1 MRPKLRGSS
10 TSRAVCKAVLH
21 NSSQTSTQIITRRQR
36 TLNTMSL
43 RYAAILAPACAFT
56 HPQQPRRIVL
66 RRDYSSIDD
75 VFDSM
80 FDDAFDAWSPFGL
93 SRRRDPWSPFGM
105 RRRSPLA
112 QQFGQLKRLSQ
123 AFEEQL
129 QRVDED
135 DFLADTPLG
144 QRRQLETKEDAPATK
159 DGEAPK
165 AEGDEAVAP
174 AAPRGYAYSWSSSSV
189 TQNGETRTTVRKN
202 FKDGHG
208 AAKSFQERS
217 LARDGK
223 KLTETRTQGFG
234 DAEAKLSFEGVGDA
248 QAFESAWATKPAL
261 PAAEAPA
268 AEAPE
273 PNKEELAADA
283 EIAKLKA
290 ELKALRGDPLPPADY
305 GTTQV

>member
-1 MRPKLRGSS
+1 
-10 TSRAVCKAVLH
+10 
-21 NSSQTSTQIITRRQR
+21 
-36 TLNTMSL
+36 MSL
-43 RYAAILAPACAFT
+43 RYAALLAPACAFT
-56 HPQQPRRIVL
+56 HPQQPRRIVS

-75 VFDSM
+75 VFDSV
-80 FDDAFDAWSPFGL
+80 FGDPWSPFGL
-93 SRRRDPWSPFGM
+93 SRRDPWGM

-144 QRRQLETKEDAPATK
+144 QRRQLGTPKEDAPTKTDESTSSLYEAPATK
-159 DGEAPK
+159 DGDAPK

-174 AAPRGYAYSWSSSSV
+174 AAPRGYAYSWSSSSL
-189 TQNGETRTTVRKN
+189 TQNGETRTTVRKQY
-202 FKDGHG
+202 KDADGV
-208 AAKSFQERS
+208 KSFQERS
-217 LARDGK
+217 LDRDGK
-223 KLTETRTQGFG
+223 KVVERSSQGFG
-234 DAEAKLSFEGVGDA
+234 EAEAKLSFEGVDDA
-248 QAFESAWATKPAL
+248 KSFESAWATKPAL

-268 AEAPE
+268 AEAPAAE
-273 PNKEELAADA
+273 APKTWAPEALKQTKEQKEELAADA

-290 ELKALRGDPLPPADY
+290 ELKALRGESPLPPADY

>member
-1 MRPKLRGSS
+1 
-10 TSRAVCKAVLH
+10 
-21 NSSQTSTQIITRRQR
+21 
-36 TLNTMSL
+36 MSL

-56 HPQQPRRIVL
+56 HPQQPRRIVV

-75 VFDSM
+75 VFDSV
-80 FDDAFDAWSPFGL
+80 FGDPWSPFGL
-93 SRRRDPWSPFGM
+93 SRRDPWGM

-159 DGEAPK
+159 DGDAPK

-189 TQNGETRTTVRKN
+189 TQNG
-202 FKDGHG
+202 
-208 AAKSFQERS
+208 
-217 LARDGK
+217 
-223 KLTETRTQGFG
+223 
-234 DAEAKLSFEGVGDA
+234 
-248 QAFESAWATKPAL
+248 
-261 PAAEAPA
+261 
-268 AEAPE
+268 
-273 PNKEELAADA
+273 
-283 EIAKLKA
+283 
-290 ELKALRGDPLPPADY
+290 
-305 GTTQV
+305 

>member
-1 MRPKLRGSS
+1 
-10 TSRAVCKAVLH
+10 
-21 NSSQTSTQIITRRQR
+21 
-36 TLNTMSL
+36 MSL
-43 RYAAILAPACAFT
+43 RYAALLAPACAFT
-56 HPQQPRRIVL
+56 HPQQPRRIVS

-75 VFDSM
+75 VFDSV

-93 SRRRDPWSPFGM
+93 SRRRDPWSQFGLS

-159 DGEAPK
+159 DGDAPK
-165 AEGDEAVAP
+165 AEGDEAIAP
-174 AAPRGYAYSWSSSSV
+174 AAPRGYAYSWSSSSL
-189 TQNGETRTTVRKN
+189 TQNGETRTTVRKQY
-202 FKDGHG
+202 KDADGV
-208 AAKSFQERS
+208 KSFQERS
-217 LARDGK
+217 LDRDGK
-223 KLTETRTQGFG
+223 KVVERSSQGFG
-234 DAEAKLSFEGVGDA
+234 EAEAKLSFEGVDDA
-248 QAFESAWATKPAL
+248 KSFESAWATKPAL

-268 AEAPE
+268 AEAPKTWAPE
-273 PNKEELAADA
+273 ALKQTKEEKEELAADA

>member
-1 MRPKLRGSS
+1 
-10 TSRAVCKAVLH
+10 
-21 NSSQTSTQIITRRQR
+21 
-36 TLNTMSL
+36 MSL
-43 RYAAILAPACAFT
+43 RYAALLAPACAFT
-56 HPQQPRRIVL
+56 HPQQPRRIVV

-93 SRRRDPWSPFGM
+93 SRRM

-135 DFLADTPLG
+135 DFLVDTPLG
-144 QRRQLETKEDAPATK
+144 QRRQLGTAKEDAPTKTDDSTSSLYEAPATK
-159 DGEAPK
+159 DCDAPCC
-165 AEGDEAVAP
+165 DEAVAP

-189 TQNGETRTTVRKN
+189 TQNGETRTTVSKN
-202 FKDGHG
+202 FKDGNG
-208 AAKSFQERS
+208 AGKSFQERS

-234 DAEAKLSFEGVGDA
+234 DAEAKLSFEGVDDA

-268 AEAPE
+268 AEAPAAE
-273 PNKEELAADA
+273 APKTWAPEALKKPTKEELAADE

-290 ELKALRGDPLPPADY
+290 ELKALRGDGLPPADY

>member
-1 MRPKLRGSS
+1 
-10 TSRAVCKAVLH
+10 
-21 NSSQTSTQIITRRQR
+21 
-36 TLNTMSL
+36 MSL

-56 HPQQPRRIVL
+56 HPQQPRRIVV

-75 VFDSM
+75 VFDSV
-80 FDDAFDAWSPFGL
+80 FGDPWSPFGL
-93 SRRRDPWSPFGM
+93 S

-129 QRVDED
+129 QRVDDD

-144 QRRQLETKEDAPATK
+144 QRRQLGTPKEDAPTK
-159 DGEAPK
+159 DESTSSLYEAPK

-202 FKDGHG
+202 FKDAAG

-234 DAEAKLSFEGVGDA
+234 DAEAKLSFEGVEDA
-248 QAFESAWATKPAL
+248 KSFEDVWAAKPAL
-261 PAAEAPA
+261 EAPAAEAPA

-290 ELKALRGDPLPPADY
+290 ELKALRGDGLPPADY

>member
-1 MRPKLRGSS
+1 
-10 TSRAVCKAVLH
+10 
-21 NSSQTSTQIITRRQR
+21 
-36 TLNTMSL
+36 
-43 RYAAILAPACAFT
+43 
-56 HPQQPRRIVL
+56 
-66 RRDYSSIDD
+66 
-75 VFDSM
+75 
-80 FDDAFDAWSPFGL
+80 
-93 SRRRDPWSPFGM
+93 M

-144 QRRQLETKEDAPATK
+144 QRRQLGTPKEDAPTK
-159 DGEAPK
+159 TDDSTSSLYEAPK

-202 FKDGHG
+202 FKDGSG

-217 LARDGK
+217 LAREGK

-234 DAEAKLSFEGVGDA
+234 DAEAKLSFEGVDDA
-248 QAFESAWATKPAL
+248 SAFESAWATKPAL

-268 AEAPE
+268 AAEAPVAE
-273 PNKEELAADA
+273 APAEAPKTWAPEALKQTKEQKEELAADA

-290 ELKALRGDPLPPADY
+290 ELKALRGDGPLPPADY

>member
-1 MRPKLRGSS
+1 M
-10 TSRAVCKAVLH
+10 T
-21 NSSQTSTQIITRRQR
+21 
-36 TLNTMSL
+36 
-43 RYAAILAPACAFT
+43 
-56 HPQQPRRIVL
+56 
-66 RRDYSSIDD
+66 
-75 VFDSM
+75 
-80 FDDAFDAWSPFGL
+80 
-93 SRRRDPWSPFGM
+93 

-144 QRRQLETKEDAPATK
+144 QRRQLGTPKEDAPTKTDESTSSLYEAPATK
-159 DGEAPK
+159 DGDAPK

-174 AAPRGYAYSWSSSSV
+174 AAPRGYAYSWSSSSL

-202 FKDGHG
+202 FKDGNG

-268 AEAPE
+268 EAPAAEAPKTWAPE
-273 PNKEELAADA
+273 ALKQTKEQKEELAADA

-290 ELKALRGDPLPPADY
+290 ELKALRGDGLPPADY

>member
-1 MRPKLRGSS
+1 
-10 TSRAVCKAVLH
+10 
-21 NSSQTSTQIITRRQR
+21 
-36 TLNTMSL
+36 MSL
-43 RYAAILAPACAFT
+43 RYAALLAPACAFT
-56 HPQQPRRIVL
+56 HSQQPNRIVV

-75 VFDSM
+75 VFDSV

-105 RRRSPLA
+105 TRRRSPLA

-144 QRRQLETKEDAPATK
+144 QRRQLATPKEDAPTKTDESTSSLYEAPATK
-159 DGEAPK
+159 DGDAPK

-189 TQNGETRTTVRKN
+189 TQNGETRTTLRKN
-202 FKDGHG
+202 YKDADG

-234 DAEAKLSFEGVGDA
+234 DAEAKLSFEGVDDA
-248 QAFESAWATKPAL
+248 SAFESAWATKPAL

-268 AEAPE
+268 AEAPAAE
-273 PNKEELAADA
+273 APKTWAPEALKKQTKEELAADA

-290 ELKALRGDPLPPADY
+290 ELKALRGDGLPPADY

>member
-1 MRPKLRGSS
+1 
-10 TSRAVCKAVLH
+10 
-21 NSSQTSTQIITRRQR
+21 
-36 TLNTMSL
+36 MSL

-56 HPQQPRRIVL
+56 HPQQPRRVVL

-75 VFDSM
+75 VFDSV
-80 FDDAFDAWSPFGL
+80 FGDPWSPFGL
-93 SRRRDPWSPFGM
+93 SRLS

-144 QRRQLETKEDAPATK
+144 QRRQLGTGTPKEDAPTK
-159 DGEAPK
+159 TDESTSSLYEAPK

-202 FKDGHG
+202 FKDGNG

-234 DAEAKLSFEGVGDA
+234 DAEAKLSFEGVDDET
-248 QAFESAWATKPAL
+248 AFESAWATKPAL

-268 AEAPE
+268 AEAPKTWAPE
-273 PNKEELAADA
+273 ALKQTKEEKEELAADA

-290 ELKALRGDPLPPADY
+290 ELKALRGDGLPPADY

>member
-1 MRPKLRGSS
+1 
-10 TSRAVCKAVLH
+10 
-21 NSSQTSTQIITRRQR
+21 
-36 TLNTMSL
+36 MSL

-56 HPQQPRRIVL
+56 HQQQPRRIVV

-75 VFDSM
+75 VFDSV
-80 FDDAFDAWSPFGL
+80 FGDPWSPFGL
-93 SRRRDPWSPFGM
+93 S

-144 QRRQLETKEDAPATK
+144 QRRQLGTGTPKEDAPTKTDDSTSSLYEAPATK
-159 DGEAPK
+159 DGDAPK
-165 AEGDEAVAP
+165 EAVAP

-202 FKDGHG
+202 FKDAAG

-234 DAEAKLSFEGVGDA
+234 DAEAKLSFEGVDDA
-248 QAFESAWATKPAL
+248 NAFESAWATKPAL

-268 AEAPE
+268 AEAPAE
-273 PNKEELAADA
+273 TPKTWAPEALKQTKEEKEELAADA

>member
-1 MRPKLRGSS
+1 
-10 TSRAVCKAVLH
+10 
-21 NSSQTSTQIITRRQR
+21 
-36 TLNTMSL
+36 MSL
-43 RYAAILAPACAFT
+43 RYAALLAPACAFT
-56 HPQQPRRIVL
+56 HPQQPRRIVV

-75 VFDSM
+75 VFDSV
-80 FDDAFDAWSPFGL
+80 FGDPWSPFGL
-93 SRRRDPWSPFGM
+93 SRRDPWGM

-144 QRRQLETKEDAPATK
+144 QRRQLGTPKEDAPTKTDESTSSLYKAPATK
-159 DGEAPK
+159 DCDAPCC
-165 AEGDEAVAP
+165 EGDEAVAP

-189 TQNGETRTTVRKN
+189 TQNGETRTTVNKN
-202 FKDGHG
+202 FKDADG

-234 DAEAKLSFEGVGDA
+234 DAEAKLSFEGVDDHA
-248 QAFESAWATKPAL
+248 AFESAWATKPAL
-261 PAAEAPA
+261 PAAETPA
-268 AEAPE
+268 AEEPKTWAPE
-273 PNKEELAADA
+273 ALKQTKEQKEELAADA

-290 ELKALRGDPLPPADY
+290 ELKALRGESPLPPADY

>member
-1 MRPKLRGSS
+1 
-10 TSRAVCKAVLH
+10 
-21 NSSQTSTQIITRRQR
+21 
-36 TLNTMSL
+36 MSL
-43 RYAAILAPACAFT
+43 RYAALLAPACAFT
-56 HPQQPRRIVL
+56 HPQQPRRIVV

-75 VFDSM
+75 VFDSV
-80 FDDAFDAWSPFGL
+80 FGDPWSPFGL
-93 SRRRDPWSPFGM
+93 SRRDPWGM

-144 QRRQLETKEDAPATK
+144 QRRQLETPKEDTPKTDESTSSLYEAPATK
-159 DGEAPK
+159 DCDAPCC
-165 AEGDEAVAP
+165 EGDEAVAP

-189 TQNGETRTTVRKN
+189 TQNGETRTTVSKN
-202 FKDGHG
+202 FKDGNG

-261 PAAEAPA
+261 EAPA
-268 AEAPE
+268 AEAPAE
-273 PNKEELAADA
+273 ALKQTKEEKEELAADA

>member
-1 MRPKLRGSS
+1 
-10 TSRAVCKAVLH
+10 
-21 NSSQTSTQIITRRQR
+21 
-36 TLNTMSL
+36 MSL
-43 RYAAILAPACAFT
+43 RYAALLAPACAFT
-56 HPQQPRRIVL
+56 HPQQPRRIVV

-75 VFDSM
+75 VFDSV

-93 SRRRDPWSPFGM
+93 SRRRDPWSSFGM

-144 QRRQLETKEDAPATK
+144 QRRQLGTPKEDAPTK
-159 DGEAPK
+159 TDDSTSSLYEAPK

-202 FKDGHG
+202 FKDADG

-261 PAAEAPA
+261 PAAEEAPA
-268 AEAPE
+268 AEAPKTWAPE
-273 PNKEELAADA
+273 ALKQTKEQKEELAADE

-290 ELKALRGDPLPPADY
+290 ELKALCGDPLPPADY
-305 GTTQV
+305 GTTQVYG

>member
-1 MRPKLRGSS
+1 
-10 TSRAVCKAVLH
+10 
-21 NSSQTSTQIITRRQR
+21 
-36 TLNTMSL
+36 MSL
-43 RYAAILAPACAFT
+43 RYAALLAPACAFT
-56 HPQQPRRIVL
+56 HSQQPRRIVV

-75 VFDSM
+75 VFDSV

-93 SRRRDPWSPFGM
+93 SRRRDPWSQFGLS

-159 DGEAPK
+159 DGDAPK
-165 AEGDEAVAP
+165 AEGDKAVAP
-174 AAPRGYAYSWSSSSV
+174 EAPRGYAYSWSSSSV

-202 FKDGHG
+202 FKDADG

-234 DAEAKLSFEGVGDA
+234 DAEAKLSFEGVDDET
-248 QAFESAWATKPAL
+248 AFESAWATKPAL

-268 AEAPE
+268 AEAPKTWAPE
-273 PNKEELAADA
+273 ALKQTKEEKEELAAEA

-290 ELKALRGDPLPPADY
+290 ELKALRGESPLPPADY

>member
-1 MRPKLRGSS
+1 
-10 TSRAVCKAVLH
+10 
-21 NSSQTSTQIITRRQR
+21 
-36 TLNTMSL
+36 MSL

-56 HPQQPRRIVL
+56 HPQQPRRIVV

-75 VFDSM
+75 VFDSV
-80 FDDAFDAWSPFGL
+80 FGDPWSPFGL
-93 SRRRDPWSPFGM
+93 SRLS

-202 FKDGHG
+202 FKDADG

-268 AEAPE
+268 TETWAPE
-273 PNKEELAADA
+273 ALKQTKEEKEELAADA

-290 ELKALRGDPLPPADY
+290 ELKALRGESPLPPADY

>member
-1 MRPKLRGSS
+1 
-10 TSRAVCKAVLH
+10 
-21 NSSQTSTQIITRRQR
+21 
-36 TLNTMSL
+36 MSL
-43 RYAAILAPACAFT
+43 LYVATLAPACAFT
-56 HPQQPRRIVL
+56 HPQQPRRIVV

-75 VFDSM
+75 VFDSV
-80 FDDAFDAWSPFGL
+80 FG
-93 SRRRDPWSPFGM
+93 DPWSPFGM
-105 RRRSPLA
+105 TRRRSPLA

-144 QRRQLETKEDAPATK
+144 QRRQLGSPKEDAPTK
-159 DGEAPK
+159 TDESTSSLYEAPK
-165 AEGDEAVAP
+165 AEGDAPGAEAVAP

-202 FKDGHG
+202 FKDADG

-261 PAAEAPA
+261 EAPA
-268 AEAPE
+268 AEAPAE
-273 PNKEELAADA
+273 ALKQTKEEKEELAADA

>member
-1 MRPKLRGSS
+1 
-10 TSRAVCKAVLH
+10 
-21 NSSQTSTQIITRRQR
+21 
-36 TLNTMSL
+36 MSL
-43 RYAAILAPACAFT
+43 RYAALLAPACAFT
-56 HPQQPRRIVL
+56 HPQQPRRIVS

-75 VFDSM
+75 VFDSV

-144 QRRQLETKEDAPATK
+144 QRRQLGTGTPKEDAPTKTDESTSSLYEAPATK
-159 DGEAPK
+159 DGDAPK

-174 AAPRGYAYSWSSSSV
+174 AAPRGYAYSWSSSSM
-189 TQNGETRTTVRKN
+189 TQNGETRTTVRKQY
-202 FKDGHG
+202 KDADG
-208 AAKSFQERS
+208 AKSFQERS

-234 DAEAKLSFEGVGDA
+234 DAEAKLSFEGVDDA
-248 QAFESAWATKPAL
+248 SAFESAWATKPAL
-261 PAAEAPA
+261 PAAEEAPA
-268 AEAPE
+268 AEAPKTWAPE
-273 PNKEELAADA
+273 ALKQTKEEKEELAADA

-290 ELKALRGDPLPPADY
+290 ELKALRGENPLPPSDY

>member
-1 MRPKLRGSS
+1 
-10 TSRAVCKAVLH
+10 
-21 NSSQTSTQIITRRQR
+21 
-36 TLNTMSL
+36 MSL
-43 RYAAILAPACAFT
+43 RYAALLAPACAFT
-56 HPQQPRRIVL
+56 HPQQPRRIVV

-75 VFDSM
+75 VFDSV
-80 FDDAFDAWSPFGL
+80 FGDPWSPFGL
-93 SRRRDPWSPFGM
+93 S

-144 QRRQLETKEDAPATK
+144 QRRQLGTPKEDAPTK
-159 DGEAPK
+159 TDDSTSSLYEAPK

-174 AAPRGYAYSWSSSSV
+174 AAPRGYAYSWSSSSL
-189 TQNGETRTTVRKN
+189 TQNGETRTTVRKQY
-202 FKDGHG
+202 KDADGV
-208 AAKSFQERS
+208 KSFQERS
-217 LARDGK
+217 LDRDGK
-223 KLTETRTQGFG
+223 KVVERSSQGFG
-234 DAEAKLSFEGVGDA
+234 EAEAKLSFEGVDDA
-248 QAFESAWATKPAL
+248 KSFESAWATKPAL

-268 AEAPE
+268 AEAPAAE
-273 PNKEELAADA
+273 APKTWAPEALKQTKEEKEELAADA

-290 ELKALRGDPLPPADY
+290 ELEALRGESPLPPADY

>member
-1 MRPKLRGSS
+1 
-10 TSRAVCKAVLH
+10 
-21 NSSQTSTQIITRRQR
+21 
-36 TLNTMSL
+36 
-43 RYAAILAPACAFT
+43 
-56 HPQQPRRIVL
+56 
-66 RRDYSSIDD
+66 
-75 VFDSM
+75 M

-105 RRRSPLA
+105 TRRRSPLA

-144 QRRQLETKEDAPATK
+144 QRRQLGTPKEDAPTK
-159 DGEAPK
+159 TDDSTSSLYEAPK

-202 FKDGHG
+202 YKDAAG

-234 DAEAKLSFEGVGDA
+234 DAEAKLSFEGVDDA

-261 PAAEAPA
+261 PAADE
-268 AEAPE
+268 
-273 PNKEELAADA
+273 

-290 ELKALRGDPLPPADY
+290 ELKALRGDGLPPADY

>member
-1 MRPKLRGSS
+1 
-10 TSRAVCKAVLH
+10 
-21 NSSQTSTQIITRRQR
+21 
-36 TLNTMSL
+36 MSL
-43 RYAAILAPACAFT
+43 LYVATLAPACAFT
-56 HPQQPRRIVL
+56 HSQQPRRIIV

-75 VFDSM
+75 VFDSV

-93 SRRRDPWSPFGM
+93 SRRRDPWSQFGLS

-165 AEGDEAVAP
+165 EAVAP

-202 FKDGHG
+202 FKDAAG

-234 DAEAKLSFEGVGDA
+234 DAEAKLSFEGVEDA
-248 QAFESAWATKPAL
+248 KSFEDVWAAKPAL
-261 PAAEAPA
+261 EAPA
-268 AEAPE
+268 AAPE

>member
-1 MRPKLRGSS
+1 
-10 TSRAVCKAVLH
+10 
-21 NSSQTSTQIITRRQR
+21 
-36 TLNTMSL
+36 MSL
-43 RYAAILAPACAFT
+43 RYAALLAPACAFT
-56 HPQQPRRIVL
+56 HSQQPRRIVV

-75 VFDSM
+75 VFDSV

-144 QRRQLETKEDAPATK
+144 QRRQLGTPKEEDAPKT
-159 DGEAPK
+159 DDSTSSLYEAPK

-202 FKDGHG
+202 FKDADG

-261 PAAEAPA
+261 EAPA

>member
-1 MRPKLRGSS
+1 
-10 TSRAVCKAVLH
+10 
-21 NSSQTSTQIITRRQR
+21 
-36 TLNTMSL
+36 MSL
-43 RYAAILAPACAFT
+43 RYAALLAPACAFT
-56 HPQQPRRIVL
+56 HPQQPRRIVV

-93 SRRRDPWSPFGM
+93 SRRM

-123 AFEEQL
+123 AFEDQL

-144 QRRQLETKEDAPATK
+144 QRRQLETPKEDAPTKTDDSTSSLYEAPATK
-159 DGEAPK
+159 DCDAPCC
-165 AEGDEAVAP
+165 DEAVAP
-174 AAPRGYAYSWSSSSV
+174 AAPRGYAYSWSSSSL
-189 TQNGETRTTVRKN
+189 TQNGETRTTVRKQY
-202 FKDGHG
+202 KDADGV
-208 AAKSFQERS
+208 KSFQERS
-217 LARDGK
+217 LDRDGK
-223 KLTETRTQGFG
+223 KVIERSSQGFG

-268 AEAPE
+268 AEAPAAE
-273 PNKEELAADA
+273 APAEAPKTWAPEALKQQTKEELAADA

-290 ELKALRGDPLPPADY
+290 ELKALRGDGPLPPADY

>member
-1 MRPKLRGSS
+1 MVAVRP
-10 TSRAVCKAVLH
+10 
-21 NSSQTSTQIITRRQR
+21 
-36 TLNTMSL
+36 
-43 RYAAILAPACAFT
+43 LAPAR
-56 HPQQPRRIVL
+56 PVE
-66 RRDYSSIDD
+66 
-75 VFDSM
+75 
-80 FDDAFDAWSPFGL
+80 PFGL
-93 SRRRDPWSPFGM
+93 S

-159 DGEAPK
+159 DGDAPK

-202 FKDGHG
+202 FKDADG

-234 DAEAKLSFEGVGDA
+234 DAEAKLSFEGVDDEK
-248 QAFESAWATKPAL
+248 AFESAWATKPA

-268 AEAPE
+268 AGGARAPEAPE
-273 PNKEELAADA
+273 PRRTRRSSPPTRRSPSSRPSSRPCAATRCRRPTTA
-283 EIAKLKA
+283 PPRCRPPSHQHVLSCP
-290 ELKALRGDPLPPADY
+290 GLPARPKPPRD
-305 GTTQV
+305 V

>member
-1 MRPKLRGSS
+1 
-10 TSRAVCKAVLH
+10 
-21 NSSQTSTQIITRRQR
+21 
-36 TLNTMSL
+36 MSL

-56 HPQQPRRIVL
+56 HPQQPRRIVV

-75 VFDSM
+75 VFDSV
-80 FDDAFDAWSPFGL
+80 FGDPWSPFGL
-93 SRRRDPWSPFGM
+93 S

-129 QRVDED
+129 QRVDDD

-144 QRRQLETKEDAPATK
+144 QRRQLGTPKEDAPTK
-159 DGEAPK
+159 DESTSSLYEAPK

-202 FKDGHG
+202 FKDAAG

-234 DAEAKLSFEGVGDA
+234 DAEAKLSFEGVDDEK
-248 QAFESAWATKPAL
+248 AFESAWATKPAL

-268 AEAPE
+268 TETWAPE
-273 PNKEELAADA
+273 ALKQTKEEKEELAADA

-290 ELKALRGDPLPPADY
+290 ELKALRGDGLPPADY

>member
-1 MRPKLRGSS
+1 
-10 TSRAVCKAVLH
+10 
-21 NSSQTSTQIITRRQR
+21 
-36 TLNTMSL
+36 MSL

-56 HPQQPRRIVL
+56 HPQQPRRIVV

-75 VFDSM
+75 VFDSV
-80 FDDAFDAWSPFGL
+80 FGDPWSPFGL
-93 SRRRDPWSPFGM
+93 SRRDPWGM

-144 QRRQLETKEDAPATK
+144 QRRQLATPKEDTPKTDESTSSLYQAPATK
-159 DGEAPK
+159 DCDAPCC
-165 AEGDEAVAP
+165 DEAVAP

-202 FKDGHG
+202 FKDAAG

-234 DAEAKLSFEGVGDA
+234 DAEAKLSFEGVEDET
-248 QAFESAWATKPAL
+248 AFESAWATKPAL
-261 PAAEAPA
+261 EAPA
-268 AEAPE
+268 AEAPAE
-273 PNKEELAADA
+273 APKQTKEEKEELAADA

>member
-1 MRPKLRGSS
+1 
-10 TSRAVCKAVLH
+10 
-21 NSSQTSTQIITRRQR
+21 
-36 TLNTMSL
+36 MSL
-43 RYAAILAPACAFT
+43 RYAALLAPACAFT
-56 HPQQPRRIVL
+56 HPQQPRRIVV

-75 VFDSM
+75 VFDSV
-80 FDDAFDAWSPFGL
+80 FGDPWSPFGL
-93 SRRRDPWSPFGM
+93 SRRDPWGM

-144 QRRQLETKEDAPATK
+144 QRRQLATPKEDTPKTDESTSSLYQAPATK
-159 DGEAPK
+159 DCDAPCC
-165 AEGDEAVAP
+165 EGDEAVAP
-174 AAPRGYAYSWSSSSV
+174 AAPCGYAYSWSSSSV

-202 FKDGHG
+202 FKDGNG

-234 DAEAKLSFEGVGDA
+234 DAEAKLSFEGVDDA

-268 AEAPE
+268 AEAPAAE
-273 PNKEELAADA
+273 APKTWAPEALKKPTKEELAADE

-290 ELKALRGDPLPPADY
+290 ELKALRGDGLPPADY

>member
-1 MRPKLRGSS
+1 
-10 TSRAVCKAVLH
+10 
-21 NSSQTSTQIITRRQR
+21 
-36 TLNTMSL
+36 MSL
-43 RYAAILAPACAFT
+43 RYAALLAPACAFT
-56 HPQQPRRIVL
+56 HPQQPRRVVV

-75 VFDSM
+75 VFDSV
-80 FDDAFDAWSPFGL
+80 FGDPWSPFGL
-93 SRRRDPWSPFGM
+93 SRRDPWGM

-144 QRRQLETKEDAPATK
+144 QRRQLGTGAPKEDAPTKTDESTSSLYEAPATK
-159 DGEAPK
+159 DCDAPCC
-165 AEGDEAVAP
+165 DEAVAP

-202 FKDGHG
+202 FKGADGG
-208 AAKSFQERS
+208 AKSFQERS

-234 DAEAKLSFEGVGDA
+234 DAEAKLSFEGVDDA
-248 QAFESAWATKPAL
+248 TAFESAWATKPAL

-268 AEAPE
+268 EAPAAEAPKTWAPE
-273 PNKEELAADA
+273 ALKQTKEQKEELAADA

-290 ELKALRGDPLPPADY
+290 ELKALRGENPLPPADY